1 MSQNNSIDDEG
12 GDDQII
18 SSKYQPPK
26 DVPISEILS
35 KDQEDASLNEYKK
48 KLLGTACNIIIG

>member
-1 MSQNNSIDDEG
+1 MSQNNSIDDD
-12 GDDQII
+12 DDQILT
-18 SSKYQPPK
+18 SKYQPPK

-48 KLLGTACNIIIG
+48 KLLGTACNIIIGLC